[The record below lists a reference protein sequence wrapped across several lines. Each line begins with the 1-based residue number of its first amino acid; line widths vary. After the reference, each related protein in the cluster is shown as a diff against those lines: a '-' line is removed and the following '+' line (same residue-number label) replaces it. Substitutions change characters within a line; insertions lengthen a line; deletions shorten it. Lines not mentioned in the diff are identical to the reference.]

1 MEWRGLNDVFFPSG
15 KREIVWAMF
24 FEKGPL
30 RRITEIPPKPKC
42 VAGATIVS
50 VAMLMVDEMPY
61 LAGCCEGVRYFC

>member
-1 MEWRGLNDVFFPSG
+1 MEWRGLNDVFFLPG
-15 KREIVWAMF
+15 KRVIVRAMF

-30 RRITEIPPKPKC
+30 MRITEIPPKPKG